1 VVSNH
6 KADDPAL
13 APSTP
18 TSTGATHTWEAL
30 VHAVPAPTPAQLA
43 MFAIR
48 IPTSAL
54 IERGAHIR
62 SEKIRTDMVRL
73 CGIAAAFYQQ
83 ATAAQRRLLLGF
95 SSALLSV
102 TVHAGVKLGSL
113 LEQRGSTVGDRE
125 ATLAA
130 DTATAETAYR
140 EGMDE
145 RDRLATALE
154 TAVDGDPTLE
164 TRVESAR
171 SRVTDHATLSTS
183 LLALV
188 KLGRELLLDKASL
201 VGQQLAEGGLTTA
214 ELDALRA
221 LAGRVKSSG
230 ANATGARTQGTVTL
244 ADLNLQDGVCLAYLE
259 RMMKIWNGAHERD
272 ASIPQLLPIATRA
285 IFAPTR
291 KRVAAAVAEAP
302 AGEGESTAESA
313 GEEGGEGKKSAE

>member
-1 VVSNH
+1 
-6 KADDPAL
+6 
-13 APSTP
+13 
-18 TSTGATHTWEAL
+18 
-30 VHAVPAPTPAQLA
+30 

-48 IPTSAL
+48 TSTAAL

-73 CGIAAAFYQQ
+73 CGIAAEFYST

-102 TVHAGVKLGSL
+102 TVHSGVQLGDM
-113 LEQRGSTVGDRE
+113 LERRGSMVGARE

-130 DTATAETAYR
+130 DTTTAETAYR
-140 EGMDE
+140 EGMEE

-171 SRVTDHATLSTS
+171 SRVTDNATLATS

-188 KLGRELLLDKASL
+188 KLGRELLHDKASL
-201 VGQQLAEGGLTTA
+201 AGQQLAEGGLTTA
-214 ELDALRA
+214 ELDETKA
-221 LAGRVKSSG
+221 LAARVKSSG
-230 ANATGARTQGTVTL
+230 ATATGARTQGPVSP
-244 ADLNLQDGVCLAYLE
+244 ADLNLQDGICLAYLE
-259 RMMKIWNGAHERD
+259 RMMKIWNSAHERD
-272 ASIPQLLPIATRA
+272 PSIPQLLPIATRA

-291 KRVAAAVAEAP
+291 KRAAAPAVEAP
-302 AGEGESTAESA
+302 AGEGAAEPA
-313 GEEGGEGKKSAE
+313 GGESKKPG

>member
-1 VVSNH
+1 VQAV
-6 KADDPAL
+6 AA
-13 APSTP
+13 P
-18 TSTGATHTWEAL
+18 TS
-30 VHAVPAPTPAQLA
+30 AQLA

-48 IPTSAL
+48 TSTAAL

-73 CGIAAAFYQQ
+73 CGTAAEFYPK

-102 TVHAGVKLGSL
+102 TVHSGVQLGDM
-113 LEQRGSTVGDRE
+113 LERRGSTVGDRE
-125 ATLAA
+125 AALAA
-130 DTATAETAYR
+130 DTTTAETAYR
-140 EGMDE
+140 EGMEE

-171 SRVTDHATLSTS
+171 SRVTDNATLATS

-188 KLGRELLLDKASL
+188 KLGRDLLHDKASL
-201 VGQQLAEGGLTTA
+201 AGQQLAEGGLTAA
-214 ELDALRA
+214 ELDELKA
-221 LAGRVKSSG
+221 LAARVKSSG
-230 ANATGARTQGTVTL
+230 ANATGARVQGAVTP
-244 ADLNLQDGVCLAYLE
+244 ADLNLQDGICLAYLE

-272 ASIPQLLPIATRA
+272 PAIPQLLPIATRA

-291 KRVAAAVAEAP
+291 KRAAAPVAEAP
-302 AGEGESTAESA
+302 AA
-313 GEEGGEGKKSAE
+313 GEDAAEPAGGEGKKPAE